1 MTTQEFQKE
10 FNALRKKRLIDAN
23 ALFEVA
29 SRHHDF
35 FRNATRPT
43 DKARRDEYLQV
54 MCDIN
59 DAPTVEAIP
68 LSWLESYS
76 PESYSIYMQAAVD
89 TIIADWRMEQEG
101 K

>member
-1 MTTQEFQKE
+1 MSEI
-10 FNALRKKRLIDAN
+10 RLIDAN

-35 FRNATRPT
+35 FRNATSPT

-59 DAPTVEAIP
+59 DAPTVEAVP
-68 LSWLESYS
+68 VWWLLEKIMIMFGHSALGNLVVS
-76 PESYSIYMQAAVD
+76 GL
-89 TIIADWRMEQEG
+89 MEAWQKEHG
-101 K
+101 CFCKEDR

>member
-1 MTTQEFQKE
+1 M
-10 FNALRKKRLIDAN
+10 RDVRLIDAN

-35 FRNATRPT
+35 FRGATSPT

-59 DAPTVEAIP
+59 DAPTVDAVPVDWIDDRANDITRAP
-68 LSWLESYS
+68 LFRRYAQQLLDEW
-76 PESYSIYMQAAVD
+76 
-89 TIIADWRMEQEG
+89 EQEEE
-101 K
+101 